1 MQNRKIGFIIII
13 MVSIQNLVEYYD
25 ELYPVSEAQKKFY
38 NTISLDYQKPV
49 RYLRTSCGA
58 GLFEHLL
65 ARDGADVTGIEY
77 FPELLRSANLRRRN
91 QLMAI
96 RFFQMSEL
104 DMGRFLGK
112 GFYNI
117 LSNLSNRI
125 IYIHDKTLLRKF
137 FFDSR
142 QLLSEDGKMVL
153 EFYNYDKFNSPGIFL
168 PQRESLRTKLTT
180 RLDVSG
186 DGQWVVN
193 QTIET
198 GSGRILPVMENEAVF
213 LPKPAEIELFAREAG
228 FSSVQLY
235 SDFEMSPFTGN
246 EDTVIALIS

>member
-1 MQNRKIGFIIII
+1 

-38 NTISLDYQKPV
+38 NEISLEYPKPV
-49 RYLRTSCGA
+49 RFLRVSCGA

-65 ARDGADVTGIEY
+65 AREGPDVTGLEY
-77 FPELLRSANLRRRN
+77 FPELLRTANLRRRN
-91 QLMAI
+91 QLMAV

-104 DMGRFLGK
+104 DMARFLGK
-112 GFYNI
+112 GFYHI

-125 IYIHDKTLLRKF
+125 IYIHDRTLLRKF

-142 QLLSEDGKMVL
+142 QLLSQNGRLVL
-153 EFYNYDKFNSPGIFL
+153 ELYNYDKFNQPGMFL
-168 PQRESLRTKLTT
+168 PVRESLRAKMTT

-193 QTIET
+193 KTIET
-198 GSGRILPVMENEAVF
+198 GSGRILPVMENEVVF
-213 LPKPAEIELFAREAG
+213 LPKPAEIELFAKEAG
-228 FSSVQLY
+228 FSSIKFY
-235 SDFEMSPFTGN
+235 SDFDRTPFTGN
-246 EDTVIALIS
+246 EDTVIAEIT